1 MFHSKKKMRKSI
13 ILILFLILMSILN
26 SSIIVDYGS
35 ELPSESIQTEMID
48 DVEYFKVNE
57 LNKIFRAR
65 IKENLLD
72 QRLYVNMYGQ
82 EMIFLLD
89 SAYLFYQNEIY
100 NFNQPII
107 SRKGKYLIPV
117 FFLENVLPQLYPK
130 QIQFNTN
137 FISAELPIDN
147 SIHRIVLDPGH
158 GGKDPG
164 AVGYSKK
171 NYEKDVAL
179 AVARKLKR
187 ILLEQMS
194 VEVYLTREK
203 DEFVSLQ
210 KRTKFANEKKADLF
224 ISIHCNAARKKTANG
239 IEVYFLSTAK
249 TDDARAVEALEN
261 DVVFKYEGGEEAV
274 KQYDDLAFI
283 LADMA
288 QSEYLEESYN
298 LSMRL
303 QNDLIRTTESRDRGV
318 KQANFYVLRGA
329 FMPAVLIELGFLS
342 NKEEEK
348 KLTKSSYQNKLAQSI
363 YESIRDFKKK
373 YDQLN

>member
-1 MFHSKKKMRKSI
+1 MFHPKKKMRKLI

-100 NFNQPII
+100 NFNQPMI

-137 FISAELPIDN
+137 FI
-147 SIHRIVLDPGH
+147 PGN
-158 GGKDPG
+158 P
-164 AVGYSKK
+164 
-171 NYEKDVAL
+171 
-179 AVARKLKR
+179 
-187 ILLEQMS
+187 
-194 VEVYLTREK
+194 T
-203 DEFVSLQ
+203 
-210 KRTKFANEKKADLF
+210 
-224 ISIHCNAARKKTANG
+224 
-239 IEVYFLSTAK
+239 
-249 TDDARAVEALEN
+249 
-261 DVVFKYEGGEEAV
+261 
-274 KQYDDLAFI
+274 
-283 LADMA
+283 
-288 QSEYLEESYN
+288 
-298 LSMRL
+298 
-303 QNDLIRTTESRDRGV
+303 
-318 KQANFYVLRGA
+318 
-329 FMPAVLIELGFLS
+329 
-342 NKEEEK
+342 
-348 KLTKSSYQNKLAQSI
+348 
-363 YESIRDFKKK
+363 
-373 YDQLN
+373 

>member
-1 MFHSKKKMRKSI
+1 
-13 ILILFLILMSILN
+13 
-26 SSIIVDYGS
+26 
-35 ELPSESIQTEMID
+35 
-48 DVEYFKVNE
+48 
-57 LNKIFRAR
+57 
-65 IKENLLD
+65 
-72 QRLYVNMYGQ
+72 MYGQ